1 MKLHHIIASCLLG
14 MVVSLSVPLN
24 AYASVAGN
32 LGQAIFSKF
41 GKGVAGSS
49 ANEIAIAFTK
59 AITLYGDAAVPLL
72 RAAGHAGFE
81 ALERAGSKAPEVIK
95 LYAKRGDEAL
105 WVILEPKRL
114 DIFIK
119 HGDSAAD
126 ALIKHR
132 GLADNLIER
141 FGGDAATALTT
152 ITKPNAQRL
161 AMVAD
166 EGLLSASA
174 RSAELL
180 PVIRQYGDEAMEFI
194 WKNKGAL
201 AGSAVLISFLNNPQ
215 AYISGVIVV
224 PQPILAA
231 FQPVLTGAGFLGL
244 GYLVFYIYQRRKNQ
258 EKLKSLLVKKDT

>member
-41 GKGVAGSS
+41 GKGVASNS
-49 ANEIAIAFTK
+49 ANQIAIAATK
-59 AITLYGDAAVPLL
+59 AITLHGNAVEPLL

-105 WVILEPKRL
+105 RVILEPKRL

-126 ALIKHR
+126 ALIKHPN
-132 GLADNLIER
+132 LADNLIER
-141 FGGDAATALTT
+141 FGGDAAMALKT

-166 EGLLSASA
+166 DGLLSATS
-174 RSAELL
+174 RSPELL
-180 PVIRQYGDEAMEFI
+180 PVIGKCGDEAMEFI

-201 AGSAVLISFLNNPQ
+201 AVTAVLGSFLVNPE
-215 AYISGVIVV
+215 AYISGAQVLV
-224 PQPILAA
+224 QPIFNA
-231 FQPVLTGAGFLGL
+231 FQWVLTAAGMLGL
-244 GYLVFYIYQRRKNQ
+244 GFIATYILRRRKSFSSI
-258 EKLKSLLVKKDT
+258 KSKN